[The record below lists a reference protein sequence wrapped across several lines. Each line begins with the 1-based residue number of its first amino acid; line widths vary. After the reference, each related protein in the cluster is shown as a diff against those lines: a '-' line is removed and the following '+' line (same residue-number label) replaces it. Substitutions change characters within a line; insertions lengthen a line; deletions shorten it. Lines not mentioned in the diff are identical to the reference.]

1 MGFVYLR
8 NGFHHTL
15 VASKFIR
22 SMILLSAEIS
32 KHNKRDTILLLLEEP
47 FRNVFYD
54 PGNGE
59 LTLYL

>member
-8 NGFHHTL
+8 DGLHHTL
-15 VASKFIR
+15 VASKFTR
-22 SMILLSAEIS
+22 SIILPSGEIS
-32 KHNKRDTILLLLEEP
+32 KYNERDTIFLLLEEP